1 MKKIIKTCTIF
12 AALFS
17 LGSSLFAS
25 PFNSNLTAAEK
36 EKLDKGEV
44 VIKNIDYSK
53 YMSLNPDINETAA
66 SIVSKVKGYNPKYL
80 AEIIQVR
87 DYKGNEDLPAKME
100 SILNNIG
107 DYAGIPYYSE
117 RNKKYYDLYSSAEIL
132 ETIEMNDGGKKIKAV
147 LQMAPFDTVYE
158 DIDYYAERSNI
169 LESINVEKKSDSLL
183 YSAYN
188 TGKIKYDGITCVGEK
203 KLNIYIYLFRY
214 EDKWVIYGVGGV
226 NAPHL
231 PFLTD
236 RIRTS
241 FINRIKTFCNFV
253 FTKI

>member
-36 EKLDKGEV
+36 DKLDKGEV

-117 RNKKYYDLYSSAEIL
+117 RNKKYYDLYSSAKIISQEKQGN
-132 ETIEMNDGGKKIKAV
+132 TTNIKAEFN
-147 LQMAPFDTVYE
+147 MEPFGS
-158 DIDYYAERSNI
+158 II
-169 LESINVEKKSDSLL
+169 ESINVEKKSDSLL